1 MPDTNPP
8 KNPLTDLPSYL
19 ITRIAHRYNQTIH
32 AEVKAM
38 GLTTIATRVIAS
50 LQVFGELTI
59 NELCVHALAEQP
71 TMSRALDR
79 LEADGIINRSV
90 KDEDNRVRV
99 IRLTSE
105 GQALATKI
113 WPAMQGANDALLD
126 GIPQAD
132 RDATMR
138 TLLKV
143 LENIRV
149 HPF

>member
-1 MPDTNPP
+1 MIETKVPP
-8 KNPLTDLPSYL
+8 LSLTDLPAYL

-32 AEVKAM
+32 AELKAI
-38 GLTTIATRVIAS
+38 GLTTTSTRIIAS
-50 LQVFGELTI
+50 LRVFSELTI

-79 LEADGIINRSV
+79 LEIDGIVLRTI

-99 IRLTSE
+99 IRLTPQ
-105 GQALATKI
+105 GVDLAETI
-113 WPAMQGANDALLD
+113 WPVTQSANDRLLD

-132 RDATMR
+132 REITMR
-138 TLLKV
+138 TLQRV

-149 HPF
+149 HPI